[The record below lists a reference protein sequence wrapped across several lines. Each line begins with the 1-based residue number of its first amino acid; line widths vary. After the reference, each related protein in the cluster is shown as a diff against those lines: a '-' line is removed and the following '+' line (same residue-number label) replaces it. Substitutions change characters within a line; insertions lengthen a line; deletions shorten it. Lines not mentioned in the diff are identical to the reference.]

1 MRYHEATLP
10 PSPFAELY
18 IKGKLAALPWAH
30 QLRELKR
37 VILYRQVLKNTETLV
52 SSYAMLFIH

>member
-1 MRYHEATLP
+1 MRYHEAILSP
-10 PSPFAELY
+10 NPFAELY

-37 VILYRQVLKNTETLV
+37 VIQTGTKN
-52 SSYAMLFIH
+52 Y